1 MKTRVALL
9 ELSGHPVAVLPVKAE
24 IAEDIERAKA
34 AIIKYKPH
42 FAKYTLVLMGNG
54 LRPVYVGKGE
64 LVHQLDAMDE
74 NDLEWTDIELVPAGF
89 NKL

>member
-24 IAEDIERAKA
+24 VAEDIERAKA

-64 LVHQLDAMDE
+64 LVHLLDAMDE
-74 NDLEWTDIELVPAGF
+74 NEFDWTDIELVPAGF
-89 NKL
+89 VKL